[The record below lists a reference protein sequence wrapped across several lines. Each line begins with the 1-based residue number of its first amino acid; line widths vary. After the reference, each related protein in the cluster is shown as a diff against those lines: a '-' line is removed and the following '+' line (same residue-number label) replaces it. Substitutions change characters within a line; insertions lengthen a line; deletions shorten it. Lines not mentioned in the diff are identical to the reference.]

1 MAWNAVGFA
10 APRGRERRSS
20 LLMGGQP
27 SLRPSRA
34 FTPRFDPANLLRR
47 FIRLCFKRLKT
58 ALIGV
63 ALLSRSAYGAPA
75 ANASTPNATA
85 AAAAQTSQVT
95 PAAEKTLEFKAVAR
109 PGGTHGAEGDST
121 TKGRPLVTGQRIPEA
136 LRAQMKAVM
145 DARIDKDLV
154 SIKSLRVEAIDLLT
168 RFVNET
174 PRESPEMPEAMM
186 RLGELRWELERE
198 QFIDRFKAWESRP
211 LDQRGTA
218 PEPNFSPSRQLFARV
233 LADYPWFEE
242 YDLALYVDGFLAT
255 EQGKHDEALARFE
268 RIIREFPKSRFTP
281 DAHMTKAETLL
292 NEKYDYAGALSEY
305 EFVLQYPKSELYGL
319 ALFKSAWCQ
328 WRLGNSDEA
337 AKRFVAVFALTDERG
352 GKAKS
357 SQDRKQ
363 LDELQAE
370 ALKYLVEVLTED
382 EKNTANDA
390 YNFLQRM
397 GGDRFAG
404 KVVKALAET
413 FYDQSHYERG
423 IEAYE
428 LLLKLDPTNKDAPD
442 WVMQIAAGYFTIE
455 DYPHLKA
462 TYERA
467 ISGYSAGGPWAHTQ
481 GDPSVV
487 TAASQRMEEQIKE
500 HALALHGKA
509 QHDKTSRAEF
519 EAAASMYEVYLSH
532 FASGPQAFQIQYNL
546 GEIDF
551 YHLNS
556 MTEAAKHYVA
566 SARGM
571 PEDKA
576 KEEPFKSQR
585 HDALYNAIA
594 ALDRQRQQELEA
606 RKGKTLVQESET
618 DKTFAETL
626 DYYAQLY
633 PTDPALPDLLFRQGK
648 LYYDYKVYDTAV
660 KIWGNLL
667 EKFPN
672 SSAAPPAG
680 ELILDS
686 FNKSNNY
693 DNIETWAR
701 RLKTAHG
708 FESAAQ
714 QARLDTLIVQSVF
727 KQGEQKGAANDHL
740 GAAAAY
746 LRAAKE
752 FPRESKAAQAC
763 VNAELE
769 AQKAGDIATLKEAAQ
784 LATGKEYRDKPESPI
799 GAWTAAQTL
808 QSMGIFDEAADFD
821 EAIESLNN
829 REHPYYSKYE
839 HTKDAAYNSVVLR
852 VATGEHD
859 KAIADGNRFLKEFP
873 NAPEADEV
881 VFLMGKAHQNAGRNK
896 EAAGLYQRYLARAK
910 NQDHRVEGLVLLA
923 EADIKGGDEKAA
935 DAVLAEAVAI
945 GKKRSRELGANG
957 KFAAAHARYMEGER
971 VLAKFEKI
979 QIGGDVKQLASRL
992 KQKAA
997 LLKEAANVFLD
1008 TVSLGVAEWSTAALY
1023 QIGHTYEAFAKSLR
1037 DAPPPANLSDADKD
1051 AYTAQIEEFVVPMEE
1066 RSLDAY
1072 ENGWKKAIEL
1082 GIYNQW
1088 TAKLRESLG
1097 RLNAELYP
1105 PIHEIGVEVRSAS
1118 VTPLP
1123 PLIDAPRRNG
1133 EPTPTAGPKTA
1144 TPTPPPSTITPSQKG
1159 ART

>member
-1 MAWNAVGFA
+1 VRPAIVSALTLALAV
-10 APRGRERRSS
+10 APEAR
-20 LLMGGQP
+20 
-27 SLRPSRA
+27 
-34 FTPRFDPANLLRR
+34 
-47 FIRLCFKRLKT
+47 
-58 ALIGV
+58 
-63 ALLSRSAYGAPA
+63 GAPS
-75 ANASTPNATA
+75 AST

-95 PAAEKTLEFKAVAR
+95 PTAEKTIEVKAIVK
-109 PGGTHGAEGDST
+109 PVGTREPSGESS
-121 TKGRPLVTGQRIPEA
+121 TKGRPVVRGQRIPEA
-136 LRAQMKAVM
+136 MLSQMKAVL
-145 DARIDKDLV
+145 DARIDKNLV
-154 SIKSLRVEAIDLLT
+154 SIKGLRVEAIDLLT

-186 RLGELRWELERE
+186 RLGELKWELERE
-198 QFIDRFKAWESRP
+198 QFIDRFKAWEGRP
-211 LDQRGTA
+211 VDQRGAA
-218 PEPNFSPSRQLFARV
+218 PEPNFQPSRDLFGYV
-233 LADYPWFEE
+233 LKEYPWFPE

-255 EQGKHDEALARFE
+255 EQGKHDEALTRFE
-268 RIIREFPKSRFTP
+268 RIIKEYPQSRFTP

-305 EFVLQYPKSELYGL
+305 EVVLQYPKSELYGL
-319 ALFKSAWCQ
+319 ALFKSAWCE

-352 GKAKS
+352 GKAAT
-357 SQDRKQ
+357 SQDRRQ

-390 YNFLQRM
+390 YSFLQKV

-428 LLLKLDPTNKDAPD
+428 LLLKLDPTNADAPD

-455 DYPHLKA
+455 DYPHLK
-462 TYERA
+462 TTCERA
-467 ISGYSAGGPWAHTQ
+467 LGGYMPGGPWAHAQ
-481 GDPSVV
+481 GDPAVV
-487 TAASQRMEEQIKE
+487 SAGARKIQEQVKE
-500 HALALHGKA
+500 HAVTLHGKA

-519 EAAASMYEVYLSH
+519 EAAAAMYEVYLGR
-532 FASGPQAFQIQYNL
+532 FASDPGAFQIQYNV
-546 GEIDF
+546 GEVDF
-551 YHLNS
+551 YHLDR
-556 MTEAAKHYVA
+556 MTDAAKHYVA
-566 SARGM
+566 AARAI
-571 PEDKA
+571 PDDKA
-576 KEEPFKSQR
+576 KEEPLKSMR

-594 ALDRQRQQELEA
+594 ALDRQRQKELDL
-606 RKGKTLVQESET
+606 RKGRMATEESET

-633 PTDPALPDLLFRQGK
+633 PTDPALPELLFRQGK
-648 LYYDYKVYDTAV
+648 LYYDYKIYDTAV

-672 SSAAPPAG
+672 SQFAPPAG

-701 RLKTAHG
+701 RLKSAHG

-714 QARLDTLIVQSVF
+714 QGRLDTLIVQAVF
-727 KQGEQKGAANDHL
+727 KQGEQKAAAGDHL
-740 GAAAAY
+740 GAATAY

-784 LATGKEYRDKPESPI
+784 LVTGKDYRDKPESPI

-808 QSMGIFDEAADFD
+808 QSMGIFNEAADFD
-821 EAIESLNN
+821 EAIEALSD

-839 HTKDAAYNSVVLR
+839 HTKDAAYNAVVLR
-852 VATGEHD
+852 VATSEHD

-873 NAPEADEV
+873 NAIEADEV

-896 EAAGLYQRYLARAK
+896 EAAALYQRYLSRAK

-923 EADIKGGDEKAA
+923 EAEVKAGDEKGA
-935 DAVLAEAVAI
+935 DAALAEAVLI
-945 GKKRSRELGANG
+945 GKKHSKEIGPNG

-971 VLAKFEKI
+971 VLARFERI
-979 QIGGDVKQLASRL
+979 QIQGDVKQLATRL

-997 LLKEAANVFLD
+997 LLKEAATVFLD

-1023 QIGHTYEAFAKSLR
+1023 QIGHTYEAFAKALR
-1037 DAPPPANLSDADKD
+1037 EAPSPPNLTEADKD

-1072 ENGWKKAIEL
+1072 ENGWKKAMEL

-1097 RLNAELYP
+1097 RLNGELYP
-1105 PIHEIGVEVRSAS
+1105 PIHEIGLEVRSAS

-1123 PLIDAPRRNG
+1123 MLIDAPRRG
-1133 EPTPTAGPKTA
+1133 VEAAA
-1144 TPTPPPSTITPSQKG
+1144 TPRTLSPGAAQVGGKGATPAVPAQLPSTVPPPQKG

>member
-1 MAWNAVGFA
+1 VRPAIVSALTLALAV
-10 APRGRERRSS
+10 APEAR
-20 LLMGGQP
+20 
-27 SLRPSRA
+27 
-34 FTPRFDPANLLRR
+34 
-47 FIRLCFKRLKT
+47 
-58 ALIGV
+58 
-63 ALLSRSAYGAPA
+63 GAPS
-75 ANASTPNATA
+75 AST

-95 PAAEKTLEFKAVAR
+95 PTAEKTIEVKAIVK
-109 PGGTHGAEGDST
+109 PVGTREPSGESS
-121 TKGRPLVTGQRIPEA
+121 TKGRPVVRGQRIPEA
-136 LRAQMKAVM
+136 MLSQMKAVL
-145 DARIDKDLV
+145 DARIDKNLV
-154 SIKSLRVEAIDLLT
+154 SIKGLRVEAIDLLT

-186 RLGELRWELERE
+186 RLGELKWELERE
-198 QFIDRFKAWESRP
+198 QFIDRFKAWEGRP
-211 LDQRGTA
+211 VDQRGAA
-218 PEPNFSPSRQLFARV
+218 PEPNFQPSRDLFGYV
-233 LADYPWFEE
+233 LKEYPWFPE

-255 EQGKHDEALARFE
+255 EQGKHDEALTRFE
-268 RIIREFPKSRFTP
+268 RIIKEYPQSRFTP

-305 EFVLQYPKSELYGL
+305 EVVLQYPKSELYGL
-319 ALFKSAWCQ
+319 ALFKSAWCE

-352 GKAKS
+352 GKAAT
-357 SQDRKQ
+357 SQDRRQ

-390 YNFLQRM
+390 YSFLQKV

-428 LLLKLDPTNKDAPD
+428 LLLKLDPTNADAPD

-455 DYPHLKA
+455 DYPHLK
-462 TYERA
+462 TTCERA
-467 ISGYSAGGPWAHTQ
+467 LGGYMPGGPWAHAQ
-481 GDPSVV
+481 GDPAVV
-487 TAASQRMEEQIKE
+487 SAGARKIQEQVKE
-500 HALALHGKA
+500 HAVTLHGKA

-519 EAAASMYEVYLSH
+519 EAAAAMYEVYLGR
-532 FASGPQAFQIQYNL
+532 FASDPGAFQIQYNV
-546 GEIDF
+546 GEVDF
-551 YHLNS
+551 YHLDR
-556 MTEAAKHYVA
+556 MTDAAKHYVA
-566 SARGM
+566 AARAI
-571 PEDKA
+571 PDDKA
-576 KEEPFKSQR
+576 KEEPLKSMR

-594 ALDRQRQQELEA
+594 ALDRQRQKELDL
-606 RKGKTLVQESET
+606 RKGRMATEESET

-633 PTDPALPDLLFRQGK
+633 PTDPALPELLFRQGK
-648 LYYDYKVYDTAV
+648 LYYDYKIYDTAV

-672 SSAAPPAG
+672 SQFAPPAG

-701 RLKTAHG
+701 RLKSAHG
-708 FESAAQ
+708 FESVAQ
-714 QARLDTLIVQSVF
+714 QGRLDTLIVQAVF
-727 KQGEQKGAANDHL
+727 KQGEQKAAAGDHL
-740 GAAAAY
+740 GAATAY

-784 LATGKEYRDKPESPI
+784 LVTGKDYRDKPESPI

-808 QSMGIFDEAADFD
+808 QSMGIFNEAADFD
-821 EAIESLNN
+821 EAIEALSD

-839 HTKDAAYNSVVLR
+839 HTKDAAYNAVVLR
-852 VATGEHD
+852 VATSEHD

-873 NAPEADEV
+873 NAIEADEV

-896 EAAGLYQRYLARAK
+896 EAAALYQRYLSRAK

-923 EADIKGGDEKAA
+923 EAEVKAGDEKGA
-935 DAVLAEAVAI
+935 DAALAEAVLI
-945 GKKRSRELGANG
+945 GKKHSKEIGPNG

-971 VLAKFEKI
+971 VLARFERI
-979 QIGGDVKQLASRL
+979 QIQGDVKQLATRL

-997 LLKEAANVFLD
+997 LLKEAATVFLD

-1023 QIGHTYEAFAKSLR
+1023 QIGHTYEAFAKALR
-1037 DAPPPANLSDADKD
+1037 EAPSPPNLTEADKD

-1072 ENGWKKAIEL
+1072 ENGWKKAMEL

-1097 RLNAELYP
+1097 RLNGELYP
-1105 PIHEIGVEVRSAS
+1105 PIHEIGLEVRSAS

-1123 PLIDAPRRNG
+1123 MLIDAPRRG
-1133 EPTPTAGPKTA
+1133 VEAAA
-1144 TPTPPPSTITPSQKG
+1144 TPRTLSPGAAQVGGKGATPAVPAQLPSTVPPPQKG

>member
-1 MAWNAVGFA
+1 VRRIVGAPLLWLLTVPLSAFA
-10 APRGRERRSS
+10 AP
-20 LLMGGQP
+20 
-27 SLRPSRA
+27 
-34 FTPRFDPANLLRR
+34 
-47 FIRLCFKRLKT
+47 
-58 ALIGV
+58 
-63 ALLSRSAYGAPA
+63 
-75 ANASTPNATA
+75 STPVAPSSTTIA
-85 AAAAQTSQVT
+85 ASQTSQVT
-95 PAAEKTLEFKAVAR
+95 PAAEKTLEVKAIAKPV
-109 PGGTHGAEGDST
+109 GTHQGAGEST
-121 TKGRPLVTGQRIPEA
+121 TKGRPIVRGQRLPDA
-136 LRAQMKAVM
+136 VRAQMKAVM
-145 DARIDKDLV
+145 DQRIDKDLV
-154 SIKSLRVEAIDLLT
+154 SIKGLRIEAIDLLT
-168 RFVNET
+168 HFVNET

-186 RLGELRWELERE
+186 RLGELKWELERE
-198 QFIDRFKAWESRP
+198 QFIDRFKAWENRP
-211 LDQRGTA
+211 VDQRGTA
-218 PEPNFSPSRQLFARV
+218 PEPNFQPSRQLFAHV
-233 LADYPWFEE
+233 LNDYPWFEE

-255 EQGKHDEALARFE
+255 EQGKHEEALTRFE
-268 RIIREFPKSRFTP
+268 RIIKEFPKSRFTP
-281 DAHMTKAETLL
+281 DAHMTKGETLL
-292 NEKYDYAGALSEY
+292 NEKYDYAGALAEY

-319 ALFKSAWCQ
+319 ALFKSAWCE

-337 AKRFVAVFALTDERG
+337 AKRFVAVFALTDEHG
-352 GKAKS
+352 GKAS
-357 SQDRKQ
+357 TQDRKQ

-390 YNFLQRM
+390 YAFLTRM

-428 LLLKLDPTNKDAPD
+428 LLLKLDPTNKDAPE
-442 WVMQIAAGYFTIE
+442 WVLQIAAGYFTIE

-462 TYERA
+462 TYDRA
-467 ISGYSAGGPWAHTQ
+467 LAGYTPGGPWAHAQ
-481 GDPSVV
+481 GDQAVV
-487 TAASQRMEEQIKE
+487 AAASAKMEEQVKE

-519 EAAASMYEVYLSH
+519 EAAASMYEVYLAH
-532 FASGPQAFQIQYNL
+532 FGTNPGAFQIQYNI
-546 GEIDF
+546 GF
-551 YHLNS
+551 YHLGL
-556 MTEAAKHYVA
+556 MTDAAKHYVA
-566 SARGM
+566 SARAI

-576 KEEPFKSQR
+576 KEEPWKSQR
-585 HDALYNAIA
+585 HDSLYNAIA
-594 ALDRQRQQELEA
+594 ALDRQRQAELDA
-606 RKGKTLVQESET
+606 RKGKIAAQESDT
-618 DKTFAETL
+618 DKVFAETL

-633 PTDPALPDLLFRQGK
+633 PTDPALPELLFRQGK

-672 SSAAPPAG
+672 SQFAQPAG

-714 QARLDTLIVQSVF
+714 QTRLDTLIVQSVF

-784 LATGKEYRDKPESPI
+784 LATGKDYRDKPESPV

-808 QSMGIFDEAADFD
+808 QSMGIFNEAADFD
-821 EAIESLNN
+821 EAIESFND
-829 REHPYYSKYE
+829 REHPYYFKYE
-839 HTKDAAYNSVVLR
+839 HTKDAAYNAVILR
-852 VATGEHD
+852 VATGDHD
-859 KAIADGNRFLKEFP
+859 KAIADGNRYLKEFP
-873 NAPEADEV
+873 TSVEADEV

-896 EAAGLYQRYLARAK
+896 EAAALYQRYLSRAK
-910 NQDHRVEGLVLLA
+910 NQDHRTEGLVLLA
-923 EADIKGGDEKAA
+923 EADIKGGDEKGA
-935 DAVLAEAVAI
+935 DVALAEAVLI
-945 GKKRSRELGANG
+945 GKKRGRELGPNG

-992 KQKAA
+992 KQKAG
-997 LLKEAANVFLD
+997 LLKEAATVFLD

-1037 DAPPPANLSDADKD
+1037 DAPAPANLTEAEKD
-1051 AYTAQIEEFVVPMEE
+1051 AYTAQIEEFIVPMEE

-1105 PIHEIGVEVRSAS
+1105 PIHEIGLDVRAAS

-1123 PLIDAPRRNG
+1123 PLIESPRRG
-1133 EPTPTAGPKTA
+1133 PEPTGPQAGVKTA
-1144 TPTPPPSTITPSQKG
+1144 TPAPVTPASPTPVAPPQKG

>member
-1 MAWNAVGFA
+1 VRFRALPTSLVAVLLA
-10 APRGRERRSS
+10 APITHAAPSS
-20 LLMGGQP
+20 APPPL
-27 SLRPSRA
+27 
-34 FTPRFDPANLLRR
+34 TP
-47 FIRLCFKRLKT
+47 
-58 ALIGV
+58 
-63 ALLSRSAYGAPA
+63 
-75 ANASTPNATA
+75 TA
-85 AAAAQTSQVT
+85 AAASQTSQVA
-95 PAAEKTLEFKAVAR
+95 PAAEKTLEVKTLAKPKGTR
-109 PGGTHGAEGDST
+109 DGGDEST
-121 TKGRPLVTGQRIPEA
+121 TKGRPVIKGQRIPEE

-145 DARIDKDLV
+145 DQRIDKDLV
-154 SIKSLRVEAIDLLT
+154 SIKGLRVQAIDLLT
-168 RFVNET
+168 HFVNET

-198 QFIDRFKAWESRP
+198 QFIDRFKAWENRP
-211 LDQRGTA
+211 VDQRGPA
-218 PEPNFSPSRQLFARV
+218 PEPNFTPSRTLFAHV
-233 LADYPWFEE
+233 LSDYPWFED

-255 EQGKHDEALARFE
+255 EQGKHEEALARFE
-268 RIIREFPKSRFTP
+268 RIIKEFPKSRFTP

-292 NEKYDYAGALSEY
+292 NEKYDYAGALAEY
-305 EFVLQYPKSELYGL
+305 EFVLAYPKSELYGL
-319 ALFKSAWCQ
+319 ALFKSAWCL

-337 AKRFVAVFALTDERG
+337 AKRFVQVFALTDSRG
-352 GKAKS
+352 SKATKS
-357 SQDRKQ
+357 AQDQRQ

-390 YNFLQRM
+390 YNFLQKV
-397 GGDRFAG
+397 GGDKYSP

-428 LLLKLDPTNKDAPD
+428 LLLKLDPTNKDAPE
-442 WVMQIAAGYFTIE
+442 WVLQIAAGYFTIE
-455 DYPHLKA
+455 DYSHLKS
-462 TYERA
+462 TYERLVA
-467 ISGYSAGGPWAHTQ
+467 GYSAGGPWAHAQ
-481 GDPSVV
+481 ADPAVV
-487 TAASQRMEEQIKE
+487 AAASTKIEEQIKE
-500 HALALHGKA
+500 HSLALHGKA

-519 EAAASMYEVYLSH
+519 EAAAAMYEVYLTH
-532 FASGPQAFQIQYNL
+532 FGSNPSAFQIQYNV

-551 YHLNS
+551 YHLNL

-566 SARGM
+566 SARAM
-571 PEDKA
+571 PEDRA

-594 ALDRQRQQELEA
+594 ALDRQRQAELDA
-606 RKGKTLVQESET
+606 RKGKMATQESET

-626 DYYAQLY
+626 DYYGQLY
-633 PTDPALPDLLFRQGK
+633 PTDPALPELLFRQGK

-660 KIWGNLL
+660 KIWGGLL
-667 EKFPN
+667 EKFPT
-672 SSAAPPAG
+672 SQFAPPAG

-701 RLKTAHG
+701 RLKTARG

-714 QARLDTLIVQSVF
+714 QARLDTLIVQAVF
-727 KQGEQKGAANDHL
+727 KQGEQKAAANDHL

-784 LATGKEYRDKPESPI
+784 LATGKDYRDKPESPI

-808 QSMGIFDEAADFD
+808 QSMGIFNEAADFD
-821 EAIESLNN
+821 EAIEALND
-829 REHPYYSKYE
+829 REHPHYLKYE
-839 HTKDAAYNSVVLR
+839 HTKDAAYNAVVLR
-852 VATGEHD
+852 VATGDHD
-859 KAIADGNRFLKEFP
+859 RAILDGNRFLKEFP
-873 NAPEADEV
+873 NAAEADEV
-881 VFLMGKAHQNAGRNK
+881 VFLMGKAHQNAGRSK
-896 EAAGLYQRYLARAK
+896 EAAALYQRYLSRAK

-923 EADIKGGDEKAA
+923 EADIKSGDEKGA
-935 DAVLAEAVAI
+935 DTALAEAVAI
-945 GKKRSRELGANG
+945 GKKRSREIGPNG

-997 LLKEAANVFLD
+997 LLKEAATVFLD

-1037 DAPPPANLSDADKD
+1037 DAPPPPGLSEADKD

-1066 RSLDAY
+1066 KSLDAY

-1097 RLNAELYP
+1097 RLNGELYP
-1105 PIHEIGVEVRSAS
+1105 PIHEIGVDVRSAS

-1123 PLIDAPRRNG
+1123 ALIEAPRRG
-1133 EPTPTAGPKTA
+1133 PEATPTTPQAGVKTA
-1144 TPTPPPSTITPSQKG
+1144 TPTTAPVTTPPTPQTKG
-1159 ART
+1159 AHT

>member
-1 MAWNAVGFA
+1 M
-10 APRGRERRSS
+10 
-20 LLMGGQP
+20 
-27 SLRPSRA
+27 
-34 FTPRFDPANLLRR
+34 
-47 FIRLCFKRLKT
+47 
-58 ALIGV
+58 
-63 ALLSRSAYGAPA
+63 
-75 ANASTPNATA
+75 
-85 AAAAQTSQVT
+85 
-95 PAAEKTLEFKAVAR
+95 
-109 PGGTHGAEGDST
+109 
-121 TKGRPLVTGQRIPEA
+121 KG
-136 LRAQMKAVM
+136 VM

-154 SIKSLRVEAIDLLT
+154 SIKRLRVEAIDLLT
-168 RFVNET
+168 HFVNET

-186 RLGELRWELERE
+186 RLGELKWELERE

-211 LDQRGTA
+211 VDQRGPA
-218 PEPNFSPSRQLFARV
+218 PEPNFQPSRELFSYV
-233 LADYPWFEE
+233 LKEYPWFAD

-268 RIIREFPKSRFTP
+268 RIIKEYPHSRFTP

-292 NEKYDYAGALSEY
+292 NEKYDYAGALAEY
-305 EFVLQYPKSELYGL
+305 EVVLQYPKSDLYGL
-319 ALFKSAWCQ
+319 ALFKSAWCE

-337 AKRFVAVFALTDERG
+337 AKRFVGVFALTDERG
-352 GKAKS
+352 KAGTT
-357 SQDRKQ
+357 SQDRRQ

-390 YNFLQRM
+390 YNFLQKV

-423 IEAYE
+423 VEAYE
-428 LLLKLDPTNKDAPD
+428 LLLKLDPTNKEVPD
-442 WVMQIAAGYFTIE
+442 WVMQIAAGFFTIE
-455 DYPHLKA
+455 DYPRLKA

-467 ISGYSAGGPWAHTQ
+467 LAGYMPGGPWAHAQ
-481 GDPSVV
+481 GDPAVV
-487 TAASQRMEEQIKE
+487 AAGALKIQEQIKE
-500 HALALHGKA
+500 HAIALHGKA
-509 QHDKTSRAEF
+509 LHDKTSRAEF
-519 EAAASMYEVYLSH
+519 EAAASMYEVYLGH
-532 FASGPQAFQIQYNL
+532 FGADPGAFQIQYNV
-546 GEIDF
+546 GEVDF
-551 YHLNS
+551 YHLDR

-566 SARGM
+566 AARGI
-571 PEDKA
+571 PDDKA
-576 KEEPFKSQR
+576 KAEPLKSMR

-594 ALDRQRQQELEA
+594 ALDRQRQKELDL
-606 RKGKTLVQESET
+606 RKGKMSTQESET

-633 PTDPALPDLLFRQGK
+633 PTDPALPELLFRQGK

-672 SSAAPPAG
+672 SQFAPPAG

-701 RLKTAHG
+701 RLKSARG

-714 QARLDTLIVQSVF
+714 QTRLDTLIVQAVF
-727 KQGEQKGAANDHL
+727 KQGEQKAAANDHL

-752 FPRESKAAQAC
+752 FPKESKAAQAC

-784 LATGKEYRDKPESPI
+784 LATGKDYRDKPESPV

-808 QSMGIFDEAADFD
+808 QSMGIFNEAADFD
-821 EAIESLNN
+821 EAIEALND

-839 HTKDAAYNSVVLR
+839 HTKDAAYNAVVLR
-852 VATGEHD
+852 VATAEHD
-859 KAIADGNRFLKEFP
+859 KAIVDGNRFLKEFP
-873 NAPEADEV
+873 NAVEADEV

-896 EAAGLYQRYLARAK
+896 EAAALYQRYLSRAK

-923 EADIKGGDEKAA
+923 EADLKGGDEKGA
-935 DAVLAEAVAI
+935 DVALAEAVLI
-945 GKKRSRELGANG
+945 GKKRSKDIGPNG

-971 VLAKFEKI
+971 VLARFEKI
-979 QIGGDVKQLASRL
+979 QIQGDVKQLATRL

-997 LLKEAANVFLD
+997 LLKEAATVFLD

-1037 DAPPPANLSDADKD
+1037 EAPAPPNLSEADKD

-1072 ENGWKKAIEL
+1072 ENGWKKAMEL

-1097 RLNAELYP
+1097 RLNGELYP
-1105 PIHEIGVEVRSAS
+1105 PIHEIGLEVRSAS
-1118 VTPLP
+1118 VTPMP
-1123 PLIDAPRRNG
+1123 TLIDAPRRG
-1133 EPTPTAGPKTA
+1133 PDPAAPGSAAASGSAPSSFPQAGGK
-1144 TPTPPPSTITPSQKG
+1144 TPPSPAAAPPPALPTQKG

>member
-1 MAWNAVGFA
+1 VRRSLVALTIALALARAPSAEGAPSAVG
-10 APRGRERRSS
+10 APVASS
-20 LLMGGQP
+20 
-27 SLRPSRA
+27 
-34 FTPRFDPANLLRR
+34 T
-47 FIRLCFKRLKT
+47 
-58 ALIGV
+58 
-63 ALLSRSAYGAPA
+63 
-75 ANASTPNATA
+75 

-95 PAAEKTLEFKAVAR
+95 PAAEKTLEVKAIAKPV
-109 PGGTHGAEGDST
+109 GTHLSGESS
-121 TKGRPLVTGQRIPEA
+121 TKGRPVVRGQRVPEA
-136 LRAQMKAVM
+136 MRTQMKAVM

-154 SIKSLRVEAIDLLT
+154 SIKGLRIEAIDLLT
-168 RFVNET
+168 HFVNES

-186 RLGELRWELERE
+186 RLGELKWELERE
-198 QFIDRFKAWESRP
+198 QFIDRFKLWEGRP
-211 LDQRGTA
+211 VDQRGPA
-218 PEPNFSPSRQLFARV
+218 PEPNFQPSRELFGHV
-233 LADYPWFEE
+233 LKDYPWFAE

-268 RIIREFPKSRFTP
+268 RIIKEFPRSRFTP

-292 NEKYDYAGALSEY
+292 NERYDYAGALSEY
-305 EFVLQYPKSELYGL
+305 EVVLQYPKSDLYGL
-319 ALFKSAWCQ
+319 ALFKSAWCE

-337 AKRFVAVFALTDERG
+337 AKRFVGVFALTDERG
-352 GKAKS
+352 GKAGSS
-357 SQDRKQ
+357 SQDRRQ

-390 YNFLQRM
+390 YNFLQKV
-397 GGDRFAG
+397 GGDKFAG

-423 IEAYE
+423 VEAYE
-428 LLLKLDPTNKDAPD
+428 LLLKLDPTNKEAPD

-462 TYERA
+462 TDERA
-467 ISGYSAGGPWAHTQ
+467 LTGYMPGGPWARSQ
-481 GDPSVV
+481 GDPAVV
-487 TAASQRMEEQIKE
+487 AAGALKIQEQVKE
-500 HALALHGKA
+500 HAITLHGKA

-519 EAAASMYEVYLSH
+519 EAAASMYEVYLGH
-532 FASGPQAFQIQYNL
+532 FGSDPGAFQIQYNV
-546 GEIDF
+546 GEVDF
-551 YHLNS
+551 YHLGR

-566 SARGM
+566 AARGI
-571 PEDKA
+571 PTDKA
-576 KEEPFKSQR
+576 KEEPLKSMR

-594 ALDRQRQQELEA
+594 ALDRQRQQELDL
-606 RKGKTLVQESET
+606 RKGKMATQESET

-626 DYYAQLY
+626 DYYAELY
-633 PTDPALPDLLFRQGK
+633 PTDPALPELLFRQGK
-648 LYYDYKVYDTAV
+648 LYYDYRVYDTAV

-667 EKFPN
+667 EKFP
-672 SSAAPPAG
+672 SSQFAPPAG

-701 RLKTAHG
+701 RLKSARG

-714 QARLDTLIVQSVF
+714 QMRLDTLIVQSVF
-727 KQGEQKGAANDHL
+727 KQGEQKAAANDHL

-752 FPRESKAAQAC
+752 FPKESKAAQAC

-784 LATGKEYRDKPESPI
+784 LATGKDYRDKPESPV

-808 QSMGIFDEAADFD
+808 QSMGIFNEAADFD
-821 EAIESLNN
+821 EAIEALND
-829 REHPYYSKYE
+829 REHPYYAKYE
-839 HTKDAAYNSVVLR
+839 HTKDAAYNAVVLR

-859 KAIADGNRFLKEFP
+859 KAIIDGNLFLKAFP
-873 NAPEADEV
+873 NVQEADEV

-896 EAAGLYQRYLARAK
+896 EAAALYQRYLSRAK

-923 EADIKGGDEKAA
+923 EAYVKGGDEKGA
-935 DAVLAEAVAI
+935 DAALAEAVVI
-945 GKKRSRELGANG
+945 GKKRSKEIGPNG

-979 QIGGDVKQLASRL
+979 QIQGDVKQLASRL

-997 LLKEAANVFLD
+997 LLKEAATVFLD

-1023 QIGHTYEAFAKSLR
+1023 QVGHTYEAFAKALR
-1037 DAPPPANLSDADKD
+1037 DAPAPPNLSEADKD

-1072 ENGWKKAIEL
+1072 ENGWKKAMEL

-1097 RLNAELYP
+1097 RLNGELYP
-1105 PIHEIGVEVRSAS
+1105 PIREIGVEVRSAS

-1123 PLIDAPRRNG
+1123 TLIDAPRRGLEASPPAANPG
-1133 EPTPTAGPKTA
+1133 PGVPQAGGKTA
-1144 TPTPPPSTITPSQKG
+1144 TPVPAPPAQKG

>member
-1 MAWNAVGFA
+1 VRPMRRVGSVAVAVAAVMAFGAFPRPALA
-10 APRGRERRSS
+10 APNTSS
-20 LLMGGQP
+20 TATQ
-27 SLRPSRA
+27 SSTAIAASR
-34 FTPRFDPANLLRR
+34 
-47 FIRLCFKRLKT
+47 
-58 ALIGV
+58 
-63 ALLSRSAYGAPA
+63 
-75 ANASTPNATA
+75 
-85 AAAAQTSQVT
+85 TSQVT
-95 PAAEKTLEFKAVAR
+95 PAVEKAMELKTIAK
-109 PGGTHGAEGDST
+109 PTGTQKGDNDST
-121 TKGRPLVTGQRIPEA
+121 TKGRPAVHGQRIPDA
-136 LRAQMKAVM
+136 LRVQMKAVM

-154 SIKSLRVEAIDLLT
+154 NIKSLRIEAIDLLT
-168 RFVNET
+168 HFVNET

-186 RLGELRWELERE
+186 RLGELKWELERE
-198 QFIDRFKAWESRP
+198 QFIDRFKAWENRP
-211 LDQRGTA
+211 PDQRGPA
-218 PEPNFSPSRQLFARV
+218 PEPNFNPSRSLFAHV
-233 LADYPWFEE
+233 LNDYPWFDE

-255 EQGKHDEALARFE
+255 EQGKHEEALARFE
-268 RIIREFPKSRFTP
+268 RIIREYPKSRFQP

-292 NEKYDYAGALSEY
+292 NEKYDYAGALAEY
-305 EFVLQYPKSELYGL
+305 ELVLQYPKSELYGL

-337 AKRFVAVFALTDERG
+337 AKRFVQVFALTDERG
-352 GKAKS
+352 GKATTA
-357 SQDRKQ
+357 DRKQ

-390 YNFLQRM
+390 YNFLQKM

-423 IEAYE
+423 VEAYE

-442 WVMQIAAGYFTIE
+442 WVLQIAAGYFTVE

-467 ISGYSAGGPWAHTQ
+467 VAGYSAGGPWAHAQ
-481 GDPSVV
+481 GDPAVV
-487 TAASQRMEEQIKE
+487 AQAANKIEEQIKE

-519 EAAASMYEVYLSH
+519 EAATAMYEVYLTH
-532 FASGPQAFQIQYNL
+532 FGTNPSAFQIQYNV

-551 YHLNS
+551 YHLS
-556 MTEAAKHYVA
+556 LMTEAAKHYVA

-585 HDALYNAIA
+585 HDALYNSIA
-594 ALDRQRQQELEA
+594 ALDRQRQMELDA
-606 RKGKTLVQESET
+606 RKGKVATQESDT
-618 DKTFAETL
+618 DKLFAETL

-633 PTDPALPDLLFRQGK
+633 PTDPALPELLFRQGK

-660 KIWGNLL
+660 KIFGNLL

-672 SSAAPPAG
+672 SPFAPPAG

-686 FNKSNNY
+686 FNKSNSY

-701 RLKTAHG
+701 RLKTARG

-727 KQGEQKGAANDHL
+727 KQGEQKAAANDHL

-752 FPRESKAAQAC
+752 FPKESKAAQAC

-784 LATGKEYRDKPESPI
+784 LATGKDYRDKPESPV

-821 EAIESLNN
+821 EAIESLND
-829 REHPYYSKYE
+829 REHPYYVKYE
-839 HTKDAAYNSVVLR
+839 HTKDAAYNAVILR

-873 NAPEADEV
+873 NAVEADEV

-923 EADIKGGDEKAA
+923 EADVKGGDEKAA
-935 DAVLAEAVAI
+935 DVVLAEAVAI
-945 GKKRSRELGANG
+945 GKKRSKELGPNG

-1037 DAPPPANLSDADKD
+1037 DAPPPATLSDADKD

-1097 RLNAELYP
+1097 RLNGELYP
-1105 PIHEIGVEVRSAS
+1105 PIHEIGLDVRAAS

-1123 PLIDAPRRNG
+1123 PLIDSPRRG
-1133 EPTPTAGPKTA
+1133 PEASGPQAGVKTAAPAPAPTPAPI
-1144 TPTPPPSTITPSQKG
+1144 PPPASPPQKG